1 MKSKNDEKWKVSE
14 LSPGLWVVEVREIDE
29 EKGQESLMDMLEKEL
44 EYIDD
49 TIVDYQLN
57 QLSKGVWIIKLDET
71 SQIILIKRS
80 EERRVGK
87 ECRL

>member
-1 MKSKNDEKWKVSE
+1 MNSKNDEKWKVSE

-71 SQIILIKRS
+71 SQIIQRIKDKLRNIFKN
-80 EERRVGK
+80 E
-87 ECRL
+87 

>member
-57 QLSKGVWIIKLDET
+57 QLSKGVWIINT
-71 SQIILIKRS
+71 QIITYMQNKKSKTIYS
-80 EERRVGK
+80 T
-87 ECRL
+87 

>member
-1 MKSKNDEKWKVSE
+1 MSVKYEGIIPPIVTPFTAS
-14 LSPGLWVVEVREIDE
+14 GEIDE

-71 SQIILIKRS
+71 SQIIQRIKDKLRNIFKN
-80 EERRVGK
+80 E
-87 ECRL
+87 

>member
-1 MKSKNDEKWKVSE
+1 
-14 LSPGLWVVEVREIDE
+14 
-29 EKGQESLMDMLEKEL
+29 MDMLEKEL

-71 SQIILIKRS
+71 SQIIQRIKDKLRNIFKN
-80 EERRVGK
+80 E
-87 ECRL
+87 